1 MNAYV
6 IAIATVILVM
16 LIAAFSAHAIQFQG
30 GANPADKKKRKLWF
44 WILSILAPIITYV
57 VGAFVIHPDP
67 EMDQMAYE
75 EHMNALPI
83 ASLVALVLY
92 ILIGLVLSKMKVSI
106 KIAHWFN

>member
-6 IAIATVILVM
+6 IAIATVIFVM

-44 WILSILAPIITYV
+44 WILSVLAPILTYV
-57 VGAFVIHPDP
+57 VGAFIIYPDP
-67 EMDQMAYE
+67 EMNPIPYD

-83 ASLVALVLY
+83 ASVVAIVLY